1 MSQKKSILFYISLQ
15 PKNTTIHLLKEL
27 HKNICDKILFSKLYE
42 KYAQNLS
49 DLLYYKYGAQLNPS
63 DKVQD
68 AFIKMWQNCAKITP
82 QTTKSYLYTVVNN
95 MMLNE
100 VKHQKVVL
108 NYNKV
113 KPKDYTNE
121 TPEFIMRKEQFLVRY
136 EKVLSNLK
144 PEQREAF
151 ILSKIEG
158 KTHKEIAEMI
168 GVTRKIVGHR
178 IYAAFAILTEQ
189 LDDFKLK

>member
-1 MSQKKSILFYISLQ
+1 L
-15 PKNTTIHLLKEL
+15 PKEL
-27 HKNICDKILFSKLYE
+27 HTNICDKVLFSRLYE
-42 KYAQNLS
+42 KYAQGLS
-49 DLLYYKYGAQLNPS
+49 DLLYYKYGTQLNAS

-68 AFIKMWQNCAKITP
+68 AFIKMWQNCAKVKP
-82 QTTKSYLYTVVNN
+82 QAAKSYLYTVANN

-100 VKHQKVVL
+100 AKHQKVVL
-108 NYNKV
+108 KFNKV

-121 TPEFIMRKEQFLVRY
+121 TPEFLMRKEQFLASY

-144 PEQREAF
+144 SEQREAF

-158 KTHKEIAEMI
+158 KTHREIAEMV
-168 GVTRKIVGHR
+168 GVTKKVIEHR

-189 LDDFKLK
+189 LEDFKLK

>member
-1 MSQKKSILFYISLQ
+1 LA
-15 PKNTTIHLLKEL
+15 KEL
-27 HKNICDKILFSKLYE
+27 HENICGKILFSNLYE
-42 KYAQNLS
+42 KYAQGLS
-49 DLLYYKYGAQLNPS
+49 DLLYYKYGAQLNAS

-68 AFIKMWQNCAKITP
+68 AFIKMWENCTKVTT
-82 QTTKSYLYTVVNN
+82 QTAKSYLYTVANN

-108 NYNKV
+108 KYNKV

-121 TPEFIMRKEQFLVRY
+121 TPEFLMRKEQFLVQY

-158 KTHKEIAEMI
+158 KTHREIAEMV
-168 GVTRKIVGHR
+168 GVTKKIIEHR
-178 IYAAFAILTEQ
+178 IYAAFATLTEQ
-189 LDDFKLK
+189 LEDFKLK